1 MWKFLL
7 LVGFFVISIDS
18 QMTKVTTGPMVKTTV
33 AIKSSTT
40 TPSKTTPPSS
50 STSTSQATTLSPTT
64 SSITTTAPK
73 VCCDLFPRFC
83 KTIHSCRSYRARK
96 YCPKTC
102 GRCRPVTKKP
112 CKNRWGYW
120 CQYYRN
126 YCNYYKVRKNCRKT
140 CRRCH

>member
-18 QMTKVTTGPMVKTTV
+18 QMTKVTTGPMVKTTLQKCAAIFFHVFVKQYIV
-33 AIKSSTT
+33 AGAIELK
-40 TPSKTTPPSS
+40 
-50 STSTSQATTLSPTT
+50 
-64 SSITTTAPK
+64 
-73 VCCDLFPRFC
+73 
-83 KTIHSCRSYRARK
+83 K

-112 CKNRWGYW
+112 CNNRWGYW